1 MRTIKYFISLIFLTF
16 LNSCNYNTN
25 INNVKVIGKMSDVMW
40 EGKLEGLISTD
51 TISLKG
57 TYGLGPLE
65 NLNGEVLVFDGTT
78 YISGINSNEKL
89 YVNKAEAAKSPFFVY
104 VTEKNLKKVPLPSN
118 VNDLSSLEKHIDQKF
133 SEVKIPFVFIL
144 KGKWKNLNIHSVNLP
159 AGSIVSSPKEAHEGL
174 KNFTYENIDGYI
186 VGFFSRKHQT
196 VFTHHDSFIHCHFV
210 SDDKKVMGHVDSFNI
225 TNQTVS
231 MSVADR
237 LLNPKP

>member
-104 VTEKNLKKVPLPSN
+104 VTEKN
-118 VNDLSSLEKHIDQKF
+118 
-133 SEVKIPFVFIL
+133 
-144 KGKWKNLNIHSVNLP
+144 
-159 AGSIVSSPKEAHEGL
+159 
-174 KNFTYENIDGYI
+174 
-186 VGFFSRKHQT
+186 
-196 VFTHHDSFIHCHFV
+196 
-210 SDDKKVMGHVDSFNI
+210 
-225 TNQTVS
+225 
-231 MSVADR
+231 
-237 LLNPKP
+237 

>member
-1 MRTIKYFISLIFLTF
+1 MKKLILLIIFLSF
-16 LNSCNYNTN
+16 CFNSCEHSKEM
-25 INNVKVIGKMSDVMW
+25 NNVKIIGLMSDVMW
-40 EGKLEGLISTD
+40 KGKMDGLISTD
-51 TISLKG
+51 TISFKG

-65 NLNGEVLVFDGTT
+65 NLKGEVLVFDGTT

-89 YVNKAEAAKSPFFVY
+89 YVNKVEAAKSPFFVY
-104 VTEKNLKKVPLPSN
+104 ATEKNLEKVPLPSN
-118 VNDLSSLEKHIDQKF
+118 VNDLSSLEKYIDQKF
-133 SEVKIPFVFIL
+133 SKIEIPFVFIL

-159 AGSIVSSPKEAHEGL
+159 AGSIVSSPKEAHKGL

-210 SDDKKVMGHVDSFNI
+210 SEDKKIMGHVDSFNI
-225 TNQTVS
+225 NNQTVS

-237 LLNPKP
+237 LLKTKP